1 MCDRDCFNCRYE
13 DCFVDSVS
21 PKEIQSKGKEYARE
35 RAKRYRERKRIMMTV
50 YEIMRSIDY
59 RPEGRNYET

>member
-21 PKEIQSKGKEYARE
+21 PKEIQSQTDLDKQILF
-35 RAKRYRERKRIMMTV
+35 ERKSKKRKNGLHEANEV
-50 YEIMRSIDY
+50 SRKRSW
-59 RPEGRNYET
+59 

>member
-21 PKEIQSKGKEYARE
+21 PKEIKSQTDLDKQILF
-35 RAKRYRERKRIMMTV
+35 ERKSKKELHEANEV
-50 YEIMRSIDY
+50 SHKRSW
-59 RPEGRNYET
+59 